1 MANVTNTNV
10 TNAGDLS
17 GLLVN
22 ARQDAI
28 FAGYENSL
36 YLPGGLIKMYDV
48 PAGSV
53 TAQIPKFSAVGASA
67 VSTESYNAAGD
78 TIEELEVTNVSNTGI
93 NVSAKTYAVRA
104 LLKDLGGLDAANVG
118 TVLGRAIAEKFDT
131 DVTALFGDA
140 SIASVGYNGNAT
152 EADAMTTDLM
162 AEAIATVREAK
173 FSGQLNCILH
183 PRQIQ
188 NLIGDL
194 TSADFAASD
203 AQNTAMRSG
212 LVGSLFGVNIFS
224 SAYIQTTTPGDTD
237 DHWTGIMFAED
248 AFGCA
253 MFRGV
258 EIEAARNA
266 AGLGTDLVGS
276 LHAAPVLVD
285 AARAVRIRSRNTTA

>member
-1 MANVTNTNV
+1 MANVTNANV
-10 TNAGDLS
+10 TTAGDLS

-36 YLPGGLIKMYDV
+36 YLPGSLIKMYDV
-48 PAGSV
+48 PGGSV

-67 VSTESYNAAGD
+67 VSTESYNEANP
-78 TIEELEVTNVSNTGI
+78 ISELDITNVTNTGI
-93 NVSAKTYAVRA
+93 TVSAKTYAVRS

-118 TVLGRAIAEKFDT
+118 TVLGRAVAEKFDT
-131 DVTALFGDA
+131 DVTALFSDSG
-140 SIASVGYNGNAT
+140 IASVGYNGNAAA
-152 EADAMTTDLM
+152 ADAMTLDLF
-162 AEAIATVREAK
+162 AEAIATVRESK

-188 NLIGDL
+188 QILGEL
-194 TSADFAASD
+194 TSADIAGSD
-203 AQNTAMRSG
+203 AQNTALRSG
-212 LVGSLFGVNIFS
+212 LVGSLFGVNVFS
-224 SAYIQTTTPGDTD
+224 SAYIALASDTNID
-237 DHWTGIMFAED
+237 AHYSGIMFAED

-266 AGLGTDLVGS
+266 AGLGTDLVAS

-285 AARAVRIRSRNTTA
+285 ATRAVRIQSDDPQQ

>member
-1 MANVTNTNV
+1 MANVTNANV
-10 TNAGDLS
+10 TNANTLS

-36 YLPGGLIKMYDV
+36 YLPGSLISMYNV

-53 TAQIPKFSAVGASA
+53 TAQIPKFSAVSASD
-67 VSTESYNAAGD
+67 VSTETKAG
-78 TIEELEVTNVSNTGI
+78 TISELDITNVANTGI
-93 NVSAKTYAVRA
+93 TVDAKTYAVRT
-104 LLKDLGGLDAANVG
+104 LIKDLGGLDAASAG
-118 TVLGRAIAEKFDT
+118 TVLGRAVSEKFDS
-131 DVTALFGDA
+131 DVTALFSDTN
-140 SIASVGYNGNAT
+140 IASVGYNGNAAP
-152 EADAMTTDLM
+152 ADPMSVDLF
-162 AEAIATVREAK
+162 AEAVATVREAK
-173 FSGQLNCILH
+173 FAGQLNCILH

-194 TSADFAASD
+194 STADFAAAD
-203 AQNTAMRSG
+203 AQNQAMRSG

-224 SAYIQTTTPGDTD
+224 SSFIESTTPGDVD

-248 AFGCA
+248 AFGIA
-253 MFRGV
+253 MFRGI

-266 AGLGTDLVGS
+266 AGLGTDLVAS

-285 AARAVRIRSRNTTA
+285 ATRAVRIRSANLTA

>member
-1 MANVTNTNV
+1 MANVTNANV
-10 TNAGDLS
+10 TNANTLS

-36 YLPGGLIKMYDV
+36 YLPGSLITMYDV

-53 TAQIPKFSAVGASA
+53 TAQIPKFSAVSSDD
-67 VSTESYNAAGD
+67 VSTETKAG
-78 TIEELEVTNVSNTGI
+78 TISELDITNVANTGI
-93 NVSAKTYAVRA
+93 TVDAKTYAVRT
-104 LLKDLGGLDAANVG
+104 LIKDLGGLDAASAG
-118 TVLGRAIAEKFDT
+118 TVLGRAVSEKFDK
-131 DVTALFGDA
+131 DVTTLFQD
-140 SIASVGYNGNAT
+140 STIPSVGYNGNAAA
-152 EADAMTTDLM
+152 ADPMSVDLF
-162 AEAIATVREAK
+162 AEAVATVREAK
-173 FSGQLNCILH
+173 FAGQLNAVLH

-194 TSADFAASD
+194 STADFAAAD
-203 AQNTAMRSG
+203 AQNQAMRSG

-224 SAYIQTTTPGDTD
+224 SAYINTTTPGDLD

-248 AFGCA
+248 AFGIA
-253 MFRGV
+253 MFRGI

-266 AGLGTDLVGS
+266 AGLGTDLVAS

-285 AARAVRIRSRNTTA
+285 ANRAVRIRSANLTA